1 MDDGAKASFAHAASL
16 GETVDPELQQMLAAR
31 STAAAAV
38 QGAQE
43 EKKEEDFKVD
53 DLVQMRE
60 EGEAWKTGY
69 VTQVEPL
76 KVRTSG
82 GCPLTG
88 AFSWHDVMR
97 IRDEDAELMIVEFM
111 RSMPCHPDWEHIAP
125 EDHCGR
131 IVSTFCHTFETEYDD
146 KGGENCKIPHL
157 KVELRRL

>member
-1 MDDGAKASFAHAASL
+1 
-16 GETVDPELQQMLAAR
+16 V
-31 STAAAAV
+31 AV
-38 QGAQE
+38 
-43 EKKEEDFKVD
+43 V
-53 DLVQMRE
+53 
-60 EGEAWKTGY
+60 
-69 VTQVEPL
+69 
-76 KVRTSG
+76 
-82 GCPLTG
+82 PLTG